1 MIFFQETT
9 TEYVKPDPN
18 GHKHGKYN
26 RVPTNDEMS
35 KFLGGFFGSFG
46 DYFGGGAGSDEA
58 ANSKKDSDDDDEDD
72 DEEGS
77 EEDED
82 TLDEML
88 DRQARIRRETA
99 SIGVLTIVD

>member
-1 MIFFQETT
+1 MQETT

-58 ANSKKDSDDDDEDD
+58 ANSKKHSDDDDKDD
-72 DEEGS
+72 EEEGS

-99 SIGVLTIVD
+99 AIGVTTLVD